1 MTLDALPQARLN
13 RVTARLKANGHRL
26 TPQRLAV
33 LRTLIGSDQHP
44 SVEQIYR
51 QVRQDFPTT
60 SLATVYNTLECLKGL
75 GEVLEVPLGGGS
87 RYDGRKPEPHAHLI
101 CTACS
106 RIEDLD
112 IDLGGATRA
121 VVQERGYAEVR
132 QRLEFYGVCPN
143 CQGRVQIG
151 KGKLEGR

>member
-1 MTLDALPQARLN
+1 MSLDTFPHARLDQ
-13 RVTARLKANGHRL
+13 VTARLKTTGYRL
-26 TPQRLAV
+26 TPQRLAI
-33 LRTLIGSDQHP
+33 LRALIGSHQHP

-60 SLATVYNTLECLKGL
+60 SLATVYNTLECLKSL
-75 GEVLEVPLGGGS
+75 GEVLELPLGGGS

-112 IDLGGATRA
+112 IDLTGTAQA
-121 VVQERGYAEVR
+121 VAQERRYTDVR
-132 QRLEFYGVCPN
+132 HRLEFYGICPA
-143 CQGRVQIG
+143 CQEGSQIG
-151 KGKLEGR
+151 KGN

>member
-1 MTLDALPQARLN
+1 MALDTSPRARLDQ
-13 RVTARLKANGHRL
+13 VAARLKATGYRL

-51 QVRQDFPTT
+51 RVRQDFPTT
-60 SLATVYNTLECLKGL
+60 SLATVYKTLECLKGL
-75 GEVLEVPLGGGS
+75 REVLELPLGGAS

-101 CTACS
+101 CTACG

-112 IDLGGATRA
+112 IDLAGTIQA
-121 VVQERGYAEVR
+121 VAQERGYAEIR
-132 QRLEFYGVCPN
+132 QGLEFYGVCPQ
-143 CQGRVQIG
+143 CQERSQVGRG
-151 KGKLEGR
+151 D

>member
-1 MTLDALPQARLN
+1 MALDTLPRARLDE
-13 RVTARLKANGHRL
+13 VAARLKATGYRL

-51 QVRQDFPTT
+51 RVRQDFPTT

-75 GEVLEVPLGGGS
+75 REVIELPLGGGS
-87 RYDGRKPEPHAHLI
+87 RYDGRRPEPHAHLI

-112 IDLGGATRA
+112 IDLPGAAQA
-121 VVQERGYAEVR
+121 VAQERGYTDVR
-132 QRLEFYGVCPN
+132 HRLEFYGICPA
-143 CQGRVQIG
+143 CQEGSQIG
-151 KGKLEGR
+151 RGD

>member
-60 SLATVYNTLECLKGL
+60 SLATIYNTLECLKGL
-75 GEVLEVPLGGGS
+75 GEVLELPLGSGS

-112 IDLGGATRA
+112 IDLGEIVRA
-121 VVQERGYAEVR
+121 VAQERGYAEVR
-132 QRLEFYGVCPN
+132 QRLEFYGVCPS
-143 CQGRVQIG
+143 CQERVQIG
-151 KGKLEGR
+151 KGD

>member
-1 MTLDALPQARLN
+1 MALDTSPRARLDE
-13 RVTARLKANGHRL
+13 VAARLKATGYRL

-51 QVRQDFPTT
+51 RVRQDFPTT

-75 GEVLEVPLGGGS
+75 REVIELPLGGGS

-112 IDLGGATRA
+112 IDLTGTAQA
-121 VVQERGYAEVR
+121 VAQERRYTDVR
-132 QRLEFYGVCPN
+132 HRLEFYGICPA
-143 CQGRVQIG
+143 CQDGSQIG
-151 KGKLEGR
+151 KGD

>member
-1 MTLDALPQARLN
+1 MALDTSPRARLN
-13 RVTARLKANGHRL
+13 QVTARLKATGYRL

-33 LRTLIGSDQHP
+33 LRALIGSDQHP

-51 QVRQDFPTT
+51 RVRQDFPTT

-75 GEVLEVPLGGGS
+75 REVIELPLGGGS

-112 IDLGGATRA
+112 IDLTGTAQA
-121 VVQERGYAEVR
+121 VAQERRYTDVR
-132 QRLEFYGVCPN
+132 HRLEFYGICPA
-143 CQGRVQIG
+143 CQEGSQIG
-151 KGKLEGR
+151 KGD

>member
-1 MTLDALPQARLN
+1 MILDTLHQARLD

-33 LRTLIGSDQHP
+33 LRALIGSDQHP

-51 QVRQDFPTT
+51 RVRRNFPTT

-75 GEVLEVPLGGGS
+75 GEVLELPLVGGS
-87 RYDGRKPEPHAHLI
+87 RYDGRKPEPHPHI
-101 CTACS
+101 VCTVCG

-112 IDLGGATRA
+112 IDLGEIVRA
-121 VVQERGYAEVR
+121 VAKERSFAEVR
-132 QRLEFYGVCPN
+132 HRLEFYGVCPG
-143 CQGRVQIG
+143 CQERSQTG
-151 KGKLEGR
+151 KGN